1 MVKSHMVAVRT
12 RSGIGVKLLHAVN
25 NAARNDSASCLSTPT
40 FIQHQSIIAT
50 VQFIMPS
57 PSLL

>member
-1 MVKSHMVAVRT
+1 MVAVRT
-12 RSGIGVKLLHAVN
+12 RSGIGVSLLYAVIK
-25 NAARNDSASCLSTPT
+25 AARKNSASCLSTPT

-57 PSLL
+57 PLSS